1 MCSGEGPGRRVCS
14 GEGPGRRCVV
24 GKVQVG
30 GV

>member
-24 GKVQVG
+24 GRVQVG

>member
-1 MCSGEGPGRRVCS
+1 MCSGEGPGRRVCT

-24 GKVQVG
+24 GRVQVG